1 MLMNCKST
9 STCSTMYSI
18 LKYTFILLNLANGC
32 TFIERAY
39 IPTPNVKFTSNKKR
53 EKERKEMILIK
64 FFRSN
69 STAKIHYLFS
79 AFKIWN
85 QVFPFMTQQI
95 ELQQCSCH
103 PLCQQ
108 NYKKVNLFNT

>member
-1 MLMNCKST
+1 
-9 STCSTMYSI
+9 
-18 LKYTFILLNLANGC
+18 
-32 TFIERAY
+32 
-39 IPTPNVKFTSNKKR
+39 
-53 EKERKEMILIK
+53 MILIE

-69 STAKIHYLFS
+69 LTATIHYLFS
-79 AFKIWN
+79 AFRILNWI
-85 QVFPFMTQQI
+85 FPFMTQQI

>member
-1 MLMNCKST
+1 
-9 STCSTMYSI
+9 
-18 LKYTFILLNLANGC
+18 
-32 TFIERAY
+32 
-39 IPTPNVKFTSNKKR
+39 
-53 EKERKEMILIK
+53 MILIE

-69 STAKIHYLFS
+69 STATIHYLFS
-79 AFKIWN
+79 AFRIWN
-85 QVFPFMTQQI
+85 WIFPFMTQQI